1 MVATNLNKQ
10 RAVWQLNIKSYKTF
24 LGVLGLNQ
32 LTKMNFKKAFSGLKE
47 NEHNSKWNR
56 ATLIQK
62 TKTLLRAEE
71 LQF

>member
-47 NEHNSKWNR
+47 NEHNSK
-56 ATLIQK
+56 
-62 TKTLLRAEE
+62 
-71 LQF
+71 